1 MPICADVA
9 CKIEALLLDL
19 ASEIYGAT
27 APECL
32 DVATKRYL
40 RSLKEFAV
48 YMDHASYSIFLLEKS
63 CSSFYSLQDQFKGSL
78 VGTHSRAILL
88 AALGERTDWLTL
100 VEEGARQSLTGRG
113 PLVQVGFEVQ
123 DLLR

>member
-1 MPICADVA
+1 MLREAARYFADYGGAPIMPICADVA

-19 ASEIYGAT
+19 TSEIYGAT

-63 CSSFYSLQDQFKGSL
+63 CSPF
-78 VGTHSRAILL
+78 
-88 AALGERTDWLTL
+88 
-100 VEEGARQSLTGRG
+100 
-113 PLVQVGFEVQ
+113 
-123 DLLR
+123 